1 MVSLNY
7 YYLAR
12 NILKR
17 GRRKNIPLLLVS
29 LFLIAGHFAVEY
41 SNARNIYGD
50 VQNADWQ
57 AVNSW
62 ILSSSCSADTGA
74 FLVSCQSDGSL
85 APYEDISLAD
95 DIGHALALNLY
106 SAFTGIEAEFYQA
119 ARVNVLL
126 NFVSAGILAM
136 LLYFSLGAFS
146 AFVFSAFVPFAY
158 ASLIYLSPHPALT
171 GVASLSV
178 AAVIIPLLWLGKC
191 DRFLP
196 FFSITVSVFVLVGTA
211 AVFRTAI
218 AYYVLAAS
226 ALVWSL
232 VVIKSGTK
240 KNIFRNLICAGA
252 VLTSII
258 AALSV
263 PNGVRS
269 LRDQL
274 FNVRPAAMNAGHGI
288 SHNLYIGVGDVENSF
303 GVEWSDTYGYNV
315 VKEVAPGVAYAS
327 PAYFQVLWSEYWE
340 LWNDDPW
347 EMISVYLRKA
357 FKMFSGTVYDRIP
370 VGLISLSVVLSGV
383 LVALSFL
390 RHGHGLSPKRSIVL
404 CSGALT
410 AAFFAQGI
418 LANTSMFY
426 FSATFPIVL
435 IGVIAIISSIIKP
448 STQE

>member
-178 AAVIIPLLWLGKC
+178 AAVIVMSPAARSAVAADEVYCLVPAVIL
-191 DRFLP
+191 FLP
-196 FFSITVSVFVLVGTA
+196 MLDANVF
-211 AVFRTAI
+211 I
-218 AYYVLAAS
+218 NAS
-226 ALVWSL
+226 L
-232 VVIKSGTK
+232 G
-240 KNIFRNLICAGA
+240 
-252 VLTSII
+252 
-258 AALSV
+258 
-263 PNGVRS
+263 
-269 LRDQL
+269 
-274 FNVRPAAMNAGHGI
+274 
-288 SHNLYIGVGDVENSF
+288 
-303 GVEWSDTYGYNV
+303 
-315 VKEVAPGVAYAS
+315 
-327 PAYFQVLWSEYWE
+327 
-340 LWNDDPW
+340 
-347 EMISVYLRKA
+347 
-357 FKMFSGTVYDRIP
+357 
-370 VGLISLSVVLSGV
+370 
-383 LVALSFL
+383 
-390 RHGHGLSPKRSIVL
+390 
-404 CSGALT
+404 
-410 AAFFAQGI
+410 
-418 LANTSMFY
+418 
-426 FSATFPIVL
+426 
-435 IGVIAIISSIIKP
+435 IKP
-448 STQE
+448 SSASFYSASERLGFNFFSFVTHFQRIN